1 MSNSRR
7 ELVTD
12 RQVGGAVPL
21 ATALVRKTRI
31 PAVYVRLQR
40 KSDATQK
47 IAEGV
52 ELDGK
57 VIAIDEDVV
66 STGGQI
72 VLSTDDLGA
81 EGADVRSA
89 LAVVD
94 RETGGRE
101 AVAAAGLGYRFLFT
115 SSDLARAVEA

>member
-57 VIAIDEDVV
+57 VIAIVEDVV